1 MRKLTV
7 KNFSVIKDAEMEF
20 GKITVLIG
28 PQSSGKSLLCKL
40 THFLSKEV
48 LELAVENIVRG
59 KHYNEFRDV
68 INGLFFKRFPT
79 NLTSNSSYDIELTE
93 GLYTIRC
100 FATYE
105 VYDGQRGCTF
115 SEEFVDLYAALL
127 AKQNGR
133 EIIGGPPATSS
144 DFAIWTE
151 LNLLLTDP
159 VIVRTV
165 YIPAGRAFFTNASL
179 GFNALQNPDIDPLIR
194 KFPTEI
200 SWDAS
205 WRGFDSTHGDASL
218 REVSEKMDDIAGG
231 YVQGSER
238 APVFVAHDG
247 RKIPF
252 TLLSSGTQELLPLFN
267 VLGRIASTVR
277 YPAATLLS
285 KIGAG
290 NGRWD
295 VWSKNL
301 VYLEEPEAN
310 IFPETQYE
318 LVRLFA
324 WLSHE
329 PTLDFSWVITTHSP
343 YILSA
348 FNNLIE
354 AGQAA
359 RNNPTL
365 HDEVARII
373 PERYWIKEG
382 DFKAYAIEDG
392 KLRSIL
398 NESGFIEGNYLDQ
411 VSEVIGNEFDELLR
425 LEYDHTKAS

>member
-7 KNFSVIKDAEMEF
+7 KNFSVIKEAELEF

-40 THFLSKEV
+40 AHFLSKEV
-48 LELAVENIVRG
+48 IEQAVTYIARG
-59 KHYNEFRDV
+59 KNLAEFKSA
-68 INGLFFKRFPT
+68 IIGMFLNRF
-79 NLTSNSSYDIELTE
+79 TSGSISEKSYVAELTE
-93 GLYTIRC
+93 GNYAIKI
-100 FATYE
+100 FGKYE
-105 VYDGQRGCTF
+105 TRDGEIGCDFSKTF
-115 SEEFVDLYAALL
+115 VELYAALR
-127 AKQNGR
+127 AKHATTGNIVGIP
-133 EIIGGPPATSS
+133 ETSS
-144 DFAIWTE
+144 EFTIWTE

-159 VIVRTV
+159 VIVRTT
-165 YIPAGRAFFTNASL
+165 YIPAGRAFFTSASL

-200 SWDAS
+200 SWDAP
-205 WRGFDSTHGDASL
+205 WRGFDATHGDTALHEISQ
-218 REVSEKMDDIAGG
+218 KMDDIAGG
-231 YVQGSER
+231 YVQGSEK
-238 APVFVAHDG
+238 APIFVAYDG
-247 RKIPF
+247 RRIPL

-277 YPAATLLS
+277 YPAATLVS
-285 KIGAG
+285 RIGLG

-310 IFPETQYE
+310 VFPSTQYE

-324 WLSHE
+324 RLTRES
-329 PTLDFSWVITTHSP
+329 TLDFSWVITTHSP
-343 YILSA
+343 YILTA

-359 RNNPTL
+359 RNNPAL
-365 HDEVARII
+365 HDEVAKII
-373 PERYWIKEG
+373 PEQYWIKEG

-411 VSEVIGNEFDELLR
+411 VSEVIGNEFDKLLR
-425 LEYDHTKAS
+425 LEYEHTKAS